1 MMRNNSFFRRTLA
14 AGLVL
19 LMLLTGCSDGQSADI
34 KSEYMDPGQIAANE
48 YRTTTVKVG
57 DFEINYS
64 VDSRMTYRRA
74 RFMYWLHGEDHYQDL
89 LVENEQVVEKG
100 QVLATFEVDVSP
112 ADILERELA
121 VTEAQGSLS
130 SLATSYESRIAA
142 KQTAMASLEGTEYDI
157 AAAELNQI
165 QSEYSQAAAAARARV
180 SQAQKALDKLKQR
193 QAENS
198 LVAPY
203 DGIVMYVARS
213 YRAGDTVDTRDP
225 VVVIAEIDSRA
236 INFTNN
242 NTFGSVPYMSPVSII
257 DQKSK
262 KEYTGTV
269 VSCRTVTGSEEDDV
283 WVTVDQPLAG
293 DELLGAVRISGTIL
307 KKTGVLLIDAKA
319 LKQEGNQYYVLVL
332 KGTSVVSKTY
342 VKVGGQNGGT
352 VWISE
357 GLEEGQT
364 LVIE

>member
-1 MMRNNSFFRRTLA
+1 MTQNKAFFRKILVM
-14 AGLVL
+14 GLVL

-142 KQTAMASLEGTEYDI
+142 KQTADQSSDQAHCDHGKEHPCRCISHHLIHIFLTI
-157 AAAELNQI
+157 AVNQRCKIRFAE
-165 QSEYSQAAAAARARV
+165 
-180 SQAQKALDKLKQR
+180 
-193 QAENS
+193 
-198 LVAPY
+198 
-203 DGIVMYVARS
+203 
-213 YRAGDTVDTRDP
+213 
-225 VVVIAEIDSRA
+225 
-236 INFTNN
+236 
-242 NTFGSVPYMSPVSII
+242 
-257 DQKSK
+257 
-262 KEYTGTV
+262 
-269 VSCRTVTGSEEDDV
+269 SEEECDHH
-283 WVTVDQPLAG
+283 TEQP
-293 DELLGAVRISGTIL
+293 
-307 KKTGVLLIDAKA
+307 
-319 LKQEGNQYYVLVL
+319 
-332 KGTSVVSKTY
+332 
-342 VKVGGQNGGT
+342 
-352 VWISE
+352 
-357 GLEEGQT
+357 QT
-364 LVIE
+364 EC